1 MMYNRRAGWAYRS
14 GIRLPE
20 VHMSDKEKSL
30 PKPPS
35 SAFGR
40 KRRPEENADD
50 VPLMADRIALA
61 AAEGRLEEFIKTEIP
76 EGEHAKKLVSMMMG
90 MTGMAQGEALKASS
104 GEEPCPI
111 AEADTPCAQP
121 PEDVLKAVHS
131 GDVQALMG
139 LLERERR
146 MRFPDERAGE
156 GISDAAGQPAAEK
169 GSIEKTTID
178 FLIKIAEDNDL
189 GLEWVVMRALRVY
202 VEEYRKTGRL

>member
-1 MMYNRRAGWAYRS
+1 
-14 GIRLPE
+14 
-20 VHMSDKEKSL
+20 MSDKEKSL
-30 PKPPS
+30 PRPPS
-35 SAFGR
+35 SPFGR
-40 KRRPEENADD
+40 RRQPEENAGG
-50 VPLMADRIALA
+50 PLTADRIALA
-61 AAEGRLEEFIKTEIP
+61 AAEGRLEEFIRTEIP

-90 MTGMAQGEALKASS
+90 MTGMAQGEALKASP

-146 MRFPDERAGE
+146 VRFPDERAGE
-156 GISDAAGQPAAEK
+156 GSSDEAGQPAVEK